1 MKLCMQALQ
10 HPWLKGGPEERST
23 GKALSLKVVQR
34 IQVCQQA
41 LYNPMAMNFL
51 YHLCPSAVSL
61 VQNMTHGSSIILQVC
76 W

>member
-34 IQVCQQA
+34 IQVCQV
-41 LYNPMAMNFL
+41 LHTLLAMHIL
-51 YHLCPSAVSL
+51 YHLGLSAVYF
-61 VQNMTHGSSIILQVC
+61 VQNLTPGSSTTLQV
-76 W
+76 

>member
-34 IQVCQQA
+34 IQVCQA
-41 LYNPMAMNFL
+41 LYNPMAMHIA
-51 YHLCPSAVSL
+51 YHLCLSAVDPVHDL
-61 VQNMTHGSSIILQVC
+61 TYGSSTILQV
-76 W
+76 WW